1 MTDFDVDITQLQ
13 GHAGS
18 VGDIADQLSAI
29 GGRMP
34 TGLAD
39 LALGLFGQFIATG
52 LQGAMTRVT
61 DTVADASSSVSEL
74 SMGVS
79 RTAVGYDRTDES
91 NATNLTQQYLAES

>member
-1 MTDFDVDITQLQ
+1 MTNFDVDVPQLH

-39 LALGLFGQFIATG
+39 LVLGLFGQFIATG
-52 LQGAMTRVT
+52 LNGAMGQVT
-61 DTVADASSSVSEL
+61 NTVAVASSSATEL
-74 SMGVS
+74 STGIAT
-79 RTAVGYDRTDES
+79 TAADYDRTDQD
-91 NATNLTQQYLAES
+91 NATTLTRQYPG

>member
-1 MTDFDVDITQLQ
+1 MTQFDVDITQLQ
-13 GHAGS
+13 GHVGG

-34 TGLAD
+34 TGLTD

-52 LQGAMTRVT
+52 LNGAMTQVT

-74 SMGVS
+74 SAGLS
-79 RTAVGYDRTDES
+79 RTVAGYDLTDDD
-91 NATNLTQQYLAES
+91 NATYLTRQYGIHD

>member
-1 MTDFDVDITQLQ
+1 MTNFDVEITQLQ

-29 GGRMP
+29 GGRLP

-52 LQGAMTRVT
+52 LKGAMTQVT

-74 SMGVS
+74 SAGIS
-79 RTAVGYDRTDES
+79 RTAVDYEHTDGN
-91 NATNLTQQYLAES
+91 NATNLTRQYPG

>member
-1 MTDFDVDITQLQ
+1 MTDFNVDITQLQ

-39 LALGLFGQFIATG
+39 LVLGLFGQFMVGG
-52 LQGAMTRVT
+52 LQGAMSQVT
-61 DTVADASSSVSEL
+61 DTVANASSSVSEL
-74 SMGVS
+74 SAGIS
-79 RTAVGYDRTDES
+79 RTAAGYENTDES
-91 NATNLTQQYLAES
+91 NATNLTQQYPG